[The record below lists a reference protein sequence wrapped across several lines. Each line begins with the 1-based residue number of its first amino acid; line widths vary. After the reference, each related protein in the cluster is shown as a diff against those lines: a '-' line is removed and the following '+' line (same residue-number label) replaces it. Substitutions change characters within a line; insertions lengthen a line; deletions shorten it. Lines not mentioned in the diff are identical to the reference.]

1 MIKLNRN
8 LDSGSFPASFTDTT
22 RKDWE
27 LELLTDYRKYK
38 KGEIEK
44 VKFKSAR
51 WKQAKDNL
59 LLESNNKCAYCE
71 ANFSTVAYGDVE
83 HYRPKSIYWWLA
95 YSYVNY
101 SASCQLCNQK
111 YKKAKFPI
119 ANSKWRGPAVRKNS
133 TDAYLDRISGFVTVD
148 PLDDDSGLS
157 FDDFELKHNTE
168 RPKSI
173 DPYLDNPQQYFKYSV
188 NNNTREVFIT
198 ALSPQVANIA
208 ESAIDLFGLNRKELR
223 DLRYRGF
230 IKYHFFRHVAENDN
244 DADMRAGAKNLIDM
258 EFLDIKVE
266 FCGMYRYFETQALI
280 DLLTI

>member
-8 LDSGSFPASFTDTT
+8 LDPASFPASFTDVT

-27 LELLTDYRKYK
+27 LELLQDYRRYK
-38 KGEIEK
+38 KGDIEK
-44 VKFKSAR
+44 LKFKSAR
-51 WKQAKDNL
+51 WKQAKENL

-119 ANSKWRGPAVRKNS
+119 SNSKWRGPYVRKN
-133 TDAYLDRISGFVTVD
+133 TTNPYLNRIAGFVTVD
-148 PLDDDSGLS
+148 PLDDLAGLR
-157 FDDFELKHNTE
+157 FNEFVQKHNSE
-168 RPKSI
+168 RPESI
-173 DPYLDNPQQYFKYSV
+173 DPYLDNPEDYFKFSK
-188 NNNTREVFIT
+188 NDLTREIFIEPLN
-198 ALSPQVANIA
+198 AQVDDIA
-208 ESAIDLFGLNRKELR
+208 SSAIDLFGLNRKELR

-230 IKYHFFRHVAENDN
+230 FLYRFIRNVAENDS
-244 DADMRAGAKNLIDM
+244 DADVRLGAKNVIAS

-266 FCGMYRYFETQALI
+266 FCGMYRYFETLPYN
-280 DLLTI
+280 DLLAV